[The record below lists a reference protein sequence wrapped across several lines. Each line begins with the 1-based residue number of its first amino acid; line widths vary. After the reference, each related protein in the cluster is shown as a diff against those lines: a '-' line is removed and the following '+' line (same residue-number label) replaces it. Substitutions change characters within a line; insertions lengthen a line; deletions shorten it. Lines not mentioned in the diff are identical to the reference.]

1 MTAAMD
7 SVKLK
12 RAADTIE
19 QAIKDAMAA
28 LDVQIFSETPSDLV
42 KLLNDYCSL
51 QAALSHMQTGEE
63 LGQEHKQILVKYM
76 REQLIKKR
84 KHDQVH
90 HAEKNLTA
98 KLNYGGI
105 FADGPQYG
113 TRLRL
118 HYRSDDTKTE
128 VEGLK
133 NLARSAMQLAVALE
147 LAEAPLVTNR
157 SSRHIE
163 NVTKQK

>member
-7 SVKLK
+7 SEKLK
-12 RAADTIE
+12 RAADTTE

-63 LGQEHKQILVKYM
+63 LGREHKQILVKYM

-90 HAEKNLTA
+90 HAEKNGYL
-98 KLNYGGI
+98 
-105 FADGPQYG
+105 Q
-113 TRLRL
+113 
-118 HYRSDDTKTE
+118 SE
-128 VEGLK
+128 VG
-133 NLARSAMQLAVALE
+133 S
-147 LAEAPLVTNR
+147 
-157 SSRHIE
+157 
-163 NVTKQK
+163 